1 LRDVVAAVGD
11 CEMYQ
16 HDIYSAALF
25 VSEPLKVVLMPMY
38 NPREEI
44 NEN

>member
-1 LRDVVAAVGD
+1 VGD

-16 HDIYSAALF
+16 DYITAPALF
-25 VSEPLKVVLMPMY
+25 VSDPLTVILMPMY